1 MDEKIG
7 PEKEQKL
14 QNENRQD
21 EVQLEDDQLEYSF
34 MQETIKDEAGGKSK
48 IRDDIWRTVGLGLI
62 FGIVASFSFCAV
74 KPWMES
80 KFQKDPQTVTI
91 PDEEEDEDTAEEEAE
106 EPVVQQVLDENSFR
120 QIQQSLTNIATEA
133 EKSVVEVVGVTGGQ
147 EWMTESY
154 DNTNSISG
162 LIVADNGRE
171 LLIFGKNSVSK
182 DGKEI
187 HVIFPDGAVCPATM
201 KKQDASLGFGIYAV
215 SRSEIPESTWTQF
228 KTATLGSSST
238 AKKGETVIVLGK
250 SFGYT
255 ASMGFGI
262 MSSNKNTVDNADGR
276 YHLVCTDIAAAENG
290 TGVIVNLNGEVI
302 GLIDQSISEG
312 DSMNLVTGYGISDLK
327 SIIECLSNGQA
338 VPYIGIRGLDITD
351 DIEAQGIPK
360 GVYVREVEPD
370 SPAMAAGIQ
379 SGDVITSIGDTSV
392 TTLSAYHSALL
403 EEKSGNKIKLKGQ
416 RQGAGGYVDIEFNVT
431 IGSNE

>member
-1 MDEKIG
+1 MDEKNG

-21 EVQLEDDQLEYSF
+21 EVRMEDNQPEYSF
-34 MQETIKDEAGGKSK
+34 MQETIKDEAGGKAK
-48 IRDDIWRTVGLGLI
+48 IRDDIWRMVGLGLI

-91 PDEEEDEDTAEEEAE
+91 PDEEEEEDTGEEETE
-106 EPVVQQVLDENSFR
+106 EPVVQQVLDENSYR
-120 QIQQSLTNIATEA
+120 QMQQALTNIATEA

-147 EWMTESY
+147 DWMTESY
-154 DNTNSISG
+154 DNMNSVSG

-182 DGKEI
+182 DVKEI
-187 HVIFPDGAVCPATM
+187 HVIFPDGSICLASV

-215 SRSEIPESTWTQF
+215 SRAEIPESTWNQI

-238 AKKGETVIVLGK
+238 AKRGDTVIVLGK
-250 SFGYT
+250 SFGYID
-255 ASMGFGI
+255 SMGFGTL
-262 MSSNKNTVDNADGR
+262 SSNKNTVDNADGR
-276 YHLVCTDIAAAENG
+276 YHLVCTDVAAAGNG
-290 TGVIVNLNGEVI
+290 TGVIVNLNGEII
-302 GLIDQSISEG
+302 GIIDQSISEG
-312 DSMNLVTGYGISDLK
+312 ESMNLVTGYGISDLK

-379 SGDVITSIGDTSV
+379 SGDVITSVGDTSV
-392 TTLSAYHSALL
+392 ATLSAYHTLLL
-403 EEKSGNKIKLKGQ
+403 EEKSGTKIKLKGQ
-416 RQGAGGYVDIEFNVT
+416 RQGAGGYVDIEFSVT

>member
-1 MDEKIG
+1 M
-7 PEKEQKL
+7 
-14 QNENRQD
+14 
-21 EVQLEDDQLEYSF
+21 
-34 MQETIKDEAGGKSK
+34 
-48 IRDDIWRTVGLGLI
+48 
-62 FGIVASFSFCAV
+62 
-74 KPWMES
+74 
-80 KFQKDPQTVTI
+80 
-91 PDEEEDEDTAEEEAE
+91 
-106 EPVVQQVLDENSFR
+106 
-120 QIQQSLTNIATEA
+120 
-133 EKSVVEVVGVTGGQ
+133 
-147 EWMTESY
+147 
-154 DNTNSISG
+154 
-162 LIVADNGRE
+162 
-171 LLIFGKNSVSK
+171 
-182 DGKEI
+182 
-187 HVIFPDGAVCPATM
+187 IFPDGAVCPATM

-215 SRSEIPESTWTQF
+215 SRSEIPESTWTQI

>member
-182 DGKEI
+182 DGNEI

-215 SRSEIPESTWTQF
+215 SRSEIPESTWTQI

-290 TGVIVNLNGEVI
+290 TGVIVNLNGEVL